1 MGQDHSEV
9 HAHSS
14 RFVAGVSIG
23 IASTVNPLYV
33 SENAPRGIR
42 GLLTGLYQL
51 TLVTGL
57 TASFIHRTASSMNVL
72 TMNRSLPFGSTTHAH
87 SR

>member
-1 MGQDHSEV
+1 MKQGYLSIQADSY
-9 HAHSS
+9 
-14 RFVAGVSIG
+14 RFIAGVSVG

-57 TASFIHRTASSMNVL
+57 TASAI
-72 TMNRSLPFGSTTHAH
+72 P
-87 SR
+87 

>member
-1 MGQDHSEV
+1 MKLTSDH
-9 HAHSS
+9 
-14 RFVAGVSIG
+14 RLIAGIAVG

-51 TLVTGL
+51 TLVSGL
-57 TASFIHRTASSMNVL
+57 TVWLKHSPSFSFLAK
-72 TMNRSLPFGSTTHAH
+72 SLSA
-87 SR
+87 RLLD